1 VTRVSSPTQ
10 ALLEDLVRRP
20 SITPDDAG
28 CLDILSARLECL
40 GFVLER
46 MRFGKVD
53 NLWAVREGHGSGDA
67 ATLTVLAGH
76 TDVVPTGPLEQWK
89 SAPFEPT
96 VRDGLLYGRGAADM
110 KAGLAAFITALEG
123 LYADAPKPRGSVALL
138 LTSDEEGD
146 AIDGTEKV
154 VQALQARGVRA
165 DHCIIGE
172 PTCSARLGD
181 TIKNGRRGSL
191 SARLTVRGIQG
202 HIAYPHLA
210 RNPIHEAAP
219 AIAQLARE
227 VWDEGNAHFPE
238 TTWQISNI
246 HGGTGATNV
255 IPGEVT
261 IDFNFRHST
270 AVTAD
275 ELKGRVDGILRR
287 HGLDY
292 MLTWTRPG
300 APFLTPAGG
309 LVDAVRGAIQG
320 VTGLQAELSTTGGT
334 SDGRFIAQWCPQ
346 VVEFGPSNATIHKIN
361 ECVAVADLEPLAA
374 VYQSALERLVA

>member
-1 VTRVSSPTQ
+1 MNPTQ
-10 ALLEDLVRRP
+10 SLLEDLIRRP
-20 SITPDDAG
+20 SITPEDAG
-28 CLDILSARLECL
+28 CLDILSARLERL
-40 GFVLER
+40 GFALER
-46 MRFGKVD
+46 MRFGRVD

-76 TDVVPTGPLEQWK
+76 TDVVPPGPLDRWT

-110 KAGLAAFITALEG
+110 KAGLAAFITALEA
-123 LYADAPKPRGSVALL
+123 LYADTPKPRGSVALL

-146 AIDGTEKV
+146 AVDGTEKV
-154 VQALQARGVRA
+154 VKALQARGVRA

-210 RNPIHEAAP
+210 RNPIHEVAP

-227 VWDEGNAHFPE
+227 VWDEGNAHFPK

-255 IPGEVT
+255 IPGEVA

-275 ELKGRVDGILRR
+275 ELKARVEAVLRS
-287 HGLDY
+287 HGLDFA
-292 MLTWTRPG
+292 LTWSRPG
-300 APFLTPAGG
+300 APFITEAGG
-309 LVDAVRGAIQG
+309 LVEAMRGAIRD
-320 VTGLQAELSTTGGT
+320 VTGLEAELSTTGGT

-346 VVEFGPSNATIHKIN
+346 VVEFGPPNGTIHKID
-361 ECVAVADLEPLAA
+361 ECVAVDELGPLAN
-374 VYQSALERLVA
+374 VYQATLANLVA

>member
-1 VTRVSSPTQ
+1 MASPTL
-10 ALLEDLVRRP
+10 ALLQDLIRRP
-20 SITPDDAG
+20 SVTPDDAG
-28 CLDILSARLECL
+28 CLELLSARLEPL
-40 GFVLER
+40 GFALER
-46 MRFGKVD
+46 MRFGRVD
-53 NLWAVREGHGSGDA
+53 NLWAVRQGHGSDDK

-76 TDVVPTGPLEQWK
+76 TDVVPTGPLEQWT

-110 KAGLAAFITALEG
+110 KAGLAAFVTGLEA
-123 LYADAPKPRGSVALL
+123 LYAQHPAPRGSVALL

-154 VQALQARGVRA
+154 MRALQARGVRA

-172 PTCSARLGD
+172 PSCSALLGD

-202 HIAYPHLA
+202 HIAYPQLA
-210 RNPIHEAAP
+210 RNPIHQVAP

-227 VWDEGNAHFPE
+227 VWDEGDAHFPA

-246 HGGTGATNV
+246 HGGTGATNM
-255 IPGEVT
+255 IPGEVS

-275 ELKGRVDGILRR
+275 GLKSRVESILQA
-287 HGLDY
+287 HGLEHTLVW
-292 MLTWTRPG
+292 MRPG
-300 APFLTPAGG
+300 APYLTAAGT
-309 LVDAVRGAIQG
+309 LVDALRDSIRT
-320 VTGLQAELSTTGGT
+320 VTGRAPELTTTGGT
-334 SDGRFIAQWCPQ
+334 SDGRFLAQWCPQ
-346 VVEFGPSNATIHKIN
+346 VAEFGPPNATIHKIN
-361 ECVAVADLEPLAA
+361 ECVAVDELEPLSAI
-374 VYQSALERLVA
+374 YCSALASLVA

>member
-1 VTRVSSPTQ
+1 MSPTQ
-10 ALLEDLVRRP
+10 TLLEDLVRRP
-20 SITPDDAG
+20 SVTPDDSG
-28 CLDILSARLECL
+28 CLDLLSGRLEQL
-40 GFVLER
+40 GFALER
-46 MRFGKVD
+46 MRFGRVD
-53 NLWAVREGHGSGDA
+53 NLWAVREGHGRGDA

-76 TDVVPTGPLEQWK
+76 TDVVPTGPLEQWT

-110 KAGLAAFITALEG
+110 KAGLAAFVTGLES
-123 LYADAPKPRGSVALL
+123 LYAQTPDPRGSVALL

-154 VQALQARGVRA
+154 VQALQARGIKA

-172 PTCSARLGD
+172 PTSSARLGD
-181 TIKNGRRGSL
+181 MLKNGRRGSL

-210 RNPIHEAAP
+210 RNPIHEVAP

-227 VWDEGNAHFPE
+227 VWDEGNAHFPK

-255 IPGEVT
+255 IPGEVA

-275 ELKGRVDGILRR
+275 ELKARVEAILRS
-287 HGLDY
+287 HGLDFS
-292 MLTWTRPG
+292 LAWARAG
-300 APFLTPAGG
+300 APFLTPAGSV
-309 LVDAVRGAIQG
+309 VDALRSAIHG
-320 VTGLQAELSTTGGT
+320 VTGLDAELSTTGGT

-361 ECVAVADLEPLAA
+361 ECVAVADLEPL
-374 VYQSALERLVA
+374 SAIYADALAQLTA

>member
-1 VTRVSSPTQ
+1 MTTATR
-10 ALLEDLVRRP
+10 ALLEDLIRRP
-20 SITPDDAG
+20 SVTPDDAG
-28 CLDILSARLECL
+28 CLDILSARLERI
-40 GFVLER
+40 GFGIER

-76 TDVVPTGPLEQWK
+76 TDVVPAGPLEQWH

-96 VRDGLLYGRGAADM
+96 VRDGMLYGRGAADM
-110 KAGLAAFITALEG
+110 KAGLAAFVTALEG

-138 LTSDEEGD
+138 LTSDEEGE

-154 VQALQARGVRA
+154 VHALQARGVRA

-181 TIKNGRRGSL
+181 TLKNGRRGSL

-210 RNPIHEAAP
+210 RNPIHEVAP

-227 VWDEGNAHFPE
+227 VWDEGDVHFPK

-255 IPGEVT
+255 IPGAVT

-275 ELKGRVDGILRR
+275 ELKARVEAILLA

-292 MLTWTRPG
+292 ALAWTRPG
-300 APFLTPAGG
+300 APFLTQSGS
-309 LVDAVRGAIQG
+309 LVQTLRSAIRD
-320 VTGLQAELSTTGGT
+320 VTGLDAELSTTGGT

-346 VVEFGPSNATIHKIN
+346 VVEFGPPNGTIHKIN
-361 ECVAVADLEPLAA
+361 ECVAVEQLEPLSA
-374 VYQSALERLVA
+374 VYRGALATLVA